1 MGDNNYIKYIKNYMQ
16 NNKTITVN
24 GKTYNW
30 PTKTTIV
37 LCLDGSEPGP
47 KGYVDTAISM
57 GLMPFMKSMISKSTY
72 EVGKCAMPSFTN
84 VNNMSI
90 VTGAT
95 PDVHGICGNFFFDP
109 DLGKETLM
117 NDDTFLRAPTIFEA
131 FEKAGAKIAVITAK
145 DKLRKL
151 LGKNLK
157 QAICFSSE
165 KADQANLKDNRI
177 ENVLELVKKPLP
189 EVYSSDL
196 SEFIFAAAV
205 EIVKKQ
211 KLDLIYLSTTD
222 FIQHKCAPGSEMAN
236 NFYHMIDGYL
246 QKLYELGCEICF
258 TADHGMKGK
267 TNEDGSLNLI
277 YLQDELDKKF
287 GKDTCNVICTITDPY
302 VVHHGSFGS
311 FVTIYLK
318 DKKQI
323 SDVINFIKTIKGI
336 DLVLSND
343 ESVNKLKQP
352 KDRIGDIVAT
362 SNEKFAIGK
371 KETDHDLTKLKEPL
385 RTHGGMGE
393 SDILIFLS
401 KKIDQSYKSKG
412 TLRNYDI
419 FDLALNYG

>member
-1 MGDNNYIKYIKNYMQ
+1 
-16 NNKTITVN
+16 
-24 GKTYNW
+24 
-30 PTKTTIV
+30 
-37 LCLDGSEPGP
+37 
-47 KGYVDTAISM
+47 
-57 GLMPFMKSMISKSTY
+57 
-72 EVGKCAMPSFTN
+72 
-84 VNNMSI
+84 
-90 VTGAT
+90 
-95 PDVHGICGNFFFDP
+95 
-109 DLGKETLM
+109 
-117 NDDTFLRAPTIFEA
+117 
-131 FEKAGAKIAVITAK
+131 
-145 DKLRKL
+145 
-151 LGKNLK
+151 
-157 QAICFSSE
+157 
-165 KADQANLKDNRI
+165 
-177 ENVLELVKKPLP
+177 
-189 EVYSSDL
+189 
-196 SEFIFAAAV
+196 
-205 EIVKKQ
+205 
-211 KLDLIYLSTTD
+211 
-222 FIQHKCAPGSEMAN
+222 
-236 NFYHMIDGYL
+236 
-246 QKLYELGCEICF
+246 
-258 TADHGMKGK
+258 MKGK

-302 VVHHGSFGS
+302 VVHHGAFGS

-393 SDILIFLS
+393 SDIPIFLS